1 MDLPPSLYIK
11 VSVILILRKKILF
24 KIKMVI
30 SNKDK
35 YNAKYNYPKGTSHSK
50 RDISQKTGIPLRILD
65 KIYDRASAARRNNK
79 QSVRRASDGKKTG
92 TNTLKG
98 KMSANSWAFGRIYSF
113 VMKAPGTWG
122 KADADL
128 ASEVKK
134 LKIKGYIR

>member
-1 MDLPPSLYIK
+1 
-11 VSVILILRKKILF
+11 
-24 KIKMVI
+24 MVFI

-35 YNAKYNYPKGTSHSK
+35 YNAKYGFPKGTSHSK
-50 RDISQKTGIPLRILD
+50 KDISKTTGIPMRILD

-98 KMSANSWAFGRIYSF
+98 KMSANAWAFGRIYSF
-113 VMKAPGTWG
+113 LMKQPGTWG

-128 ASEVKK
+128 AREVKK
-134 LKIKGYIR
+134 LKIKGYMR